1 VRGAAQLFCKMTEQD
16 ARGRSIICKMT
27 ERRRGVARGSVSEAC
42 GWEVAR
48 GSVARMAHSR
58 VGHARSPSLI
68 GGHFAK
74 ALAIFCFRSA
84 IFDSYIAQP
93 FLVL

>member
-1 VRGAAQLFCKMTEQD
+1 MTEQD
-16 ARGRSIICKMT
+16 ARGHSIICKMI
-27 ERRRGVARGSVSEAC
+27 EHRRGVARGSVGEARRR
-42 GWEVAR
+42 EVAH

-58 VGHARSPSLI
+58 VGHARSPNLVD
-68 GGHFAK
+68 GHFAK

-84 IFDSYIAQP
+84 IFDFYIAQP